1 VQAAADMASMPLCSL
16 GTTKTM
22 VRFLKD
28 RWTRDLFNVQY
39 LPNVNLGWDGKAR
52 NYQGLGMRNAISGNT
67 PELRCRH

>member
-1 VQAAADMASMPLCSL
+1 
-16 GTTKTM
+16 M